1 MHHAHLPVFHETL
14 SRRGIIADITE
25 HSAAARSLMGV
36 EVDVGLEDGVGWGW
50 DAGKGVCG
58 GGTCPAVGTEQSSRS
73 GCLLQYFDMSLRMGF
88 AKASE

>member
-36 EVDVGLEDGVGWGW
+36 EVDVGVEDGVGWGEVGGW
-50 DAGKGVCG
+50 DAGKGGVAG
-58 GGTCPAVGTEQSSRS
+58 GHVQQSALSRAHTQAAFS
-73 GCLLQYFDMSLRMGF
+73 SL
-88 AKASE
+88 

>member
-36 EVDVGLEDGVGWGW
+36 EVDVGVEGGVGWGEVAGW
-50 DAGKGVCG
+50 DAGKGGVAG
-58 GGTCPAVGTEQSSRS
+58 GHVQQSALS
-73 GCLLQYFDMSLRMGF
+73 
-88 AKASE
+88 